1 MGRHLVYT
9 LALDLGGTTA
19 HRNMAK
25 LLVSSLLRT
34 HFDGDIVVF
43 HNSPHPLFMVPRAGV
58 REVAL
63 HPLDAPSVH
72 WGFVEIAQS
81 CKHAVIEHLHP
92 EGYDKVMF
100 IDCDCVATRSINH
113 LLDGNWDLA
122 FFAETTAMIQNGA
135 YGAYLTDQE
144 FAEIERDGI
153 NSGTWAVAGSRCL
166 ELLHRWRAV
175 DAMPPRVT
183 PCLREQSAF
192 NRVVLDWDG
201 EVVEWPRREI
211 ALPFCDGN
219 LQRYWD
225 WEPAAIIHAAGAGTV
240 NHKLP
245 FLFSVFCMK
254 FLYDP
259 QLTLFNILEM

>member
-9 LALDLGGTTA
+9 LALDMGGATA

-34 HFDGDIVVF
+34 RFDGDIVVF
-43 HNSPHPLFMVPRAGV
+43 HNSPNPLFMVPRSGV

-63 HPLDAPSVH
+63 HPLQEPEEH

-100 IDCDCVATRSINH
+100 IDCDCVVTRSINH
-113 LLDGNWDLA
+113 LLEGPWDLA
-122 FFAETTAMIQNGA
+122 FFAETSAPIQDGA
-135 YGAYLTDQE
+135 YGAYLTPE
-144 FAEIERDGI
+144 ERAELRRDGI
-153 NSGTWAVAGSRCL
+153 NSGTWAVTAPRFL
-166 ELLHRWRAV
+166 ELLQRWRTV
-175 DAMPPRVT
+175 DASPPGMI

-192 NRVVLDWDG
+192 NRVVLDWEG
-201 EVVEWPRREI
+201 TVIEWPRHEI
-211 ALPFCDGN
+211 ALPFCHGN
-219 LQRYWD
+219 LQIYWQ
-225 WEPAAIIHAAGAGTV
+225 WEPAAIIHAAGAGSV
-240 NHKLP
+240 HHKLP
-245 FLFSVFCMK
+245 FLFSMFCMK
-254 FLYDP
+254 FLYDS